1 MISAISQV
9 SGYAGATDLAAVL
22 KSRREEMFSQID
34 TGGDGYIGTVELL
47 SFSQQ
52 PAAKVQGP
60 SADEIMTAMDTD
72 GDGRISQTE
81 FETAAAEMDTQR
93 TSRKASPPPPEKPS
107 FSDLDANGD
116 GSISLEELEAAA
128 PQSSGDARGPSADE
142 FLAAMD
148 ANGDGTISQAEF
160 DAAQAAMES
169 RMITATTPTT
179 GSGEG
184 TSGGK
189 STANRFL
196 ERYLGGYQA
205 ETQPVLNQLG

>member
-9 SGYAGATDLAAVL
+9 SGYTGATDLAAVL
-22 KSRREEMFSQID
+22 KNRWEEMFSQID
-34 TGGDGYIGTVELL
+34 TGGDGYLDTVELQ
-47 SFSQQ
+47 SCGRQ

-60 SADEIMTAMDTD
+60 SAEEVMTAMDAD
-72 GDGRISQTE
+72 GDGRISRTE
-81 FETAAAEMDTQR
+81 FETAAAEMDTQM
-93 TSRKASPPPPEKPS
+93 TSRKAGPPPPEKPS
-107 FSDLDANGD
+107 FSDLDGNGD
-116 GSISLEELEAAA
+116 GSISLEELETAVQ
-128 PQSSGDARGPSADE
+128 QSSGDARGPSADE
-142 FLAAMD
+142 LLASMD
-148 ANGDGTISQAEF
+148 TDGDGLISQAEF

-184 TSGGK
+184 TSGGE

-205 ETQPVLNQLG
+205 ETQPVLNLLG

>member
-1 MISAISQV
+1 MISGVSQI
-9 SGYAGATDLAAVL
+9 SGYTGATDLAAVL

-34 TGGDGYIGTVELL
+34 TGGDGYLDTVELQ

-60 SADEIMTAMDTD
+60 SADEIMAAMDTD
-72 GDGRISQTE
+72 DDGRISRTE
-81 FETAAAEMDTQR
+81 FETAATEMDTQR
-93 TSRKASPPPPEKPS
+93 ASRKASPPPPEKPS

-148 ANGDGTISQAEF
+148 ANGNGTISQAEF

-184 TSGGK
+184 TSGGE
-189 STANRFL
+189 SAVNRFL
-196 ERYLGGYQA
+196 ERYLGGYRA
-205 ETQPVLNQLG
+205 ETQSVLNLLG

>member
-1 MISAISQV
+1 MVSGANQI
-9 SGYAGATDLAAVL
+9 SGYAGRIDLATVL
-22 KSRREEMFSQID
+22 NNRRAEMFSQID
-34 TGGDGYIGTVELL
+34 TGGDGYIDTVELL

-72 GDGRISQTE
+72 GDGRISQIE

-93 TSRKASPPPPEKPS
+93 AARKASPPPPEKPS

-128 PQSSGDARGPSADE
+128 PQSSGGARGPSADKI
-142 FLAAMD
+142 LASMD
-148 ANGDGTISQAEF
+148 TDGDGLISQAEF

-184 TSGGK
+184 TSGGE

-196 ERYLGGYQA
+196 ETYLGGYQA
-205 ETQPVLNQLG
+205 ETQPVLNLLG